1 MYGITGGIKGATCR
15 EGLDRKNKQLSVR
28 WAVRELELFRK
39 KFELFVYHVVW
50 RIIPI
55 KLVNSIYF
63 SFSDFERVGL
73 SSTPGC
79 LAVLL
84 RLRHILGNQILTIS
98 FSLIK

>member
-1 MYGITGGIKGATCR
+1 MYGIIGGIKGTTCR

-28 WAVRELELFRK
+28 WAVRELELFRN

-63 SFSDFERVGL
+63 SFKLVTLNESVFL
-73 SSTPGC
+73 LP

-84 RLRHILGNQILTIS
+84 QHMTACGIS
-98 FSLIK
+98 

>member
-1 MYGITGGIKGATCR
+1 MYGILGGIKGATCR

-39 KFELFVYHVVW
+39 KFELFVYHVV
-50 RIIPI
+50 RRTIPI

-63 SFSDFERVGL
+63 SFKLVTLNESVFL
-73 SSTPGC
+73 LP

-84 RLRHILGNQILTIS
+84 QHMTATQSIFDYQF
-98 FSLIK
+98 FSY